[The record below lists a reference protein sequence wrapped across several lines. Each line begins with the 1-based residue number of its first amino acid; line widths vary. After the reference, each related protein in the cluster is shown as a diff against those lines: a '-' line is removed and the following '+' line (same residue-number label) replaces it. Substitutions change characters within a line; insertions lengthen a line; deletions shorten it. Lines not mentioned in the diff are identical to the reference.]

1 MTVVDHSLLR
11 KVASK
16 LREAPSYSDRDMT
29 SSILKLAASSYGF
42 GTVGEEV
49 TVPTGFDPNAAA
61 LFEAMV
67 ESAYLV
73 ATADGEFDAS
83 ERATFE
89 HLVLAAC
96 EGAVAER
103 QVHALVADL
112 EEQLAEDGAEKRIAM
127 VARTVTRPEHAREV
141 LRVAALL
148 AQASG
153 GVSGEERQVLDKL
166 ALATE
171 LDRDSVDGAL
181 REVERALA
189 D

>member
-1 MTVVDHSLLR
+1 MPLVDHSLLR

-16 LREAPSYSDRDMT
+16 LREAPSYSEKDMT

-42 GTVGEEV
+42 GPAGEEI
-49 TVPTGFDPNAAA
+49 TVPTGFDPHAAA

-73 ATADGEFDAS
+73 ATADGEFDAA
-83 ERATFE
+83 ERSTFE
-89 HLVLAAC
+89 HLVIAAC
-96 EGAVAER
+96 EGSVAER
-103 QVHALVADL
+103 QVHALVSDL
-112 EEQLAEDGAEKRIAM
+112 HDQLAEDGADKRVKM
-127 VARTVTRPEHAREV
+127 VARTVTKPEQAREI

-153 GVSGEERQVLDKL
+153 GVSDQERQLMDKL
-166 ALATE
+166 AAAVG
-171 LDRDSVDGAL
+171 LDHASVDTAL
-181 REVERALA
+181 REVDRAMA

>member
-1 MTVVDHSLLR
+1 MTDVDHSLLR

-16 LREAPSYSDRDMT
+16 LREAPSYSDKDMT

-42 GTVGEEV
+42 RPVGEEI

-73 ATADGEFDAS
+73 ASADGEFDAA

-89 HLVLAAC
+89 HLVIAAC

-103 QVHALVADL
+103 QVHALLADL
-112 EEQLAEDGAEKRIAM
+112 EEQLAEDGADKRIEM
-127 VARTVTRPEHAREV
+127 VARTVTKPEHAREI

-148 AQASG
+148 AQVSG
-153 GVSGEERQVLDKL
+153 GVSDDERRVLEKL
-166 ALATE
+166 ARATE
-171 LDRDSVDGAL
+171 LDRTSVDGAL
-181 REVERALA
+181 REVARALA

>member
-1 MTVVDHSLLR
+1 MPLVDHSLLR

-16 LREAPSYSDRDMT
+16 LREAPSYSDKDMT

-42 GTVGEEV
+42 RPVGEEI
-49 TVPTGFDPNAAA
+49 TVPTGFDPQAAA

-73 ATADGEFDAS
+73 ATADGEFDPA
-83 ERATFE
+83 ERSTFE
-89 HLVLAAC
+89 HLVISAC

-112 EEQLAEDGAEKRIAM
+112 HDQLVEDGADKRVKM
-127 VARTVTRPEHAREV
+127 VAKTVTKPEQAREI

-153 GVSGEERQVLDKL
+153 GVSEQERDLLEKL
-166 ALATE
+166 AAAVG
-171 LDRDSVDGAL
+171 LDHGSVDTAL
-181 REVERALA
+181 REVDRAMA

>member
-1 MTVVDHSLLR
+1 MTDVDTSLLR
-11 KVASK
+11 KVATK
-16 LREAPSYSDRDMT
+16 LREAPSYSDKGVT
-29 SSILKLAASSYGF
+29 SSILKLAAASYGF
-42 GTVGEEV
+42 VPVGEEV

-112 EEQLAEDGAEKRIAM
+112 QDQLAEDGADKRIEM
-127 VARTVTRPEHAREV
+127 VARSVTRPEHAREV

-148 AQASG
+148 AQVSG
-153 GVSGEERQVLDKL
+153 GVSDEERDVLDKL
-166 ALATE
+166 AAAVE
-171 LDRDSVDGAL
+171 LDKGSVDGAL
-181 REVERALA
+181 REVERALS

>member
-1 MTVVDHSLLR
+1 MPLLDHSLLR

-16 LREAPSYSDRDMT
+16 LREAPSYSEKDMT

-42 GTVGEEV
+42 GPSEEI
-49 TVPTGFDPNAAA
+49 TVPTGFDPQAAA

-73 ATADGEFDAS
+73 ANADGDFDSA
-83 ERATFE
+83 ERSTFE
-89 HLVLAAC
+89 HVVIAAC

-103 QVHALVADL
+103 QVHALVSDL
-112 EEQLAEDGAEKRIAM
+112 HDQLVEDGADKRVKM
-127 VARTVTRPEHAREV
+127 VAKTVTKPEHAREI

-153 GVSGEERQVLDKL
+153 GVSDQERLLMDKL
-166 ALATE
+166 AAAVG
-171 LDRDSVDGAL
+171 LDRGSVDTAL
-181 REVERALA
+181 REVDRAMA